1 MPKEFIPGSMDRFL
15 SEVSDPRV
23 KRRQQHI
30 LSDILVLTIL
40 AVISGADDWVSIHE
54 FGMAK
59 IDWLRTFLDLKNGI
73 PSHDTLG
80 RVFAVLC
87 PQEFSR
93 CFTQW
98 ITSLGEMLEGGVI
111 AIDGKT
117 VRGSFDKSLGKG
129 AIHMVSAWSSANG
142 IVLGQYKVDDKSNEI
157 TAIPKLLDLIDIKGA
172 IVTIDAMGTQK
183 KIAETY
189 GVAFFDLFTQL
200 GGEGTIIQW
209 ADGKPALANK
219 DYTHPNSRGC
229 KKISDVIFDY
239 LMKGKELLAD
249 SLSASNTPTPL

>member
-1 MPKEFIPGSMDRFL
+1 
-15 SEVSDPRV
+15 
-23 KRRQQHI
+23 
-30 LSDILVLTIL
+30 L

-54 FGMAK
+54 FGVAK

-129 AIHMVSAWSSANG
+129 ALHMVSAWSSANG

-183 KIAETY
+183 KIAEKIIDSGGDY
-189 GVAFFDLFTQL
+189 VLALKGNQGHLHDDVQL
-200 GGEGTIIQW
+200 QFSGASAEVLSLNRQKNCPSITE
-209 ADGKPALANK
+209 
-219 DYTHPNSRGC
+219 
-229 KKISDVIFDY
+229 KIS
-239 LMKGKELLAD
+239 
-249 SLSASNTPTPL
+249 S